1 MSIYE
6 GYNVRKLNIDEFE
19 QFQKIVMRA
28 YPVMLP
34 DNFSEEARQGWL
46 ERMKKSSED
55 SQSTRT
61 YCGVFDADRLLGGM
75 IYFDYT
81 MTVFSQHLPV
91 GGVGLICVDLM
102 YKKQHVAKAKN
113 VVWFGYSHNQGC
125 LQQAV
130 PTLRKYNLRLTIIS
144 DTMRVML
151 RRLEDEKLF
160 NFVQYNA
167 LYAELA

>member
-1 MSIYE
+1 MSIYK

-61 YCGVFDADRLLGGM
+61 YYGVFDADRLLGGM

-102 YKKQHVAKAKN
+102 YKKQHVAKSIMKAFHDHYYK
-113 VVWFGYSHNQGC
+113 QG
-125 LQQAV
+125 V
-130 PTLRKYNLRLTIIS
+130 SITI
-144 DTMRVML
+144 
-151 RRLEDEKLF
+151 
-160 NFVQYNA
+160 
-167 LYAELA
+167 LYPFRPDFYAAMG